1 MAGELERAQKAL
13 HDLGKSIESLHADP
27 SPKSVH
33 KLRTASRRV
42 EAISAVLDPADGKRS
57 RRLAKS
63 IEPVR
68 KAAGQ
73 VRDVDVIT
81 ANARKLA
88 RHGAGESLDSLLAHM
103 KAARQ
108 ENAAD
113 LARALH
119 HGRKGVERDL
129 KEFAR
134 TVRAAFK
141 PARSTSSS
149 GAQSGQTQ
157 EEIHSV
163 AVNLVR
169 ELGDWPPLDEHNL
182 HAFRLKVKQLRYTLH
197 LDENANAALLEALCD
212 VQRRI
217 GDWHDWQQLEEIAR
231 GVLDHEK
238 DGAFLDRIAPIVKR
252 RFNRALAAA
261 NALRCKYL
269 SSPQTMGA

>member
-13 HDLGKSIESLHADP
+13 HDLGKSIESLHGDP

-33 KLRTASRRV
+33 KLRTALRRV
-42 EAISAVLDPADGKRS
+42 EAIAAVLDPADGKQS
-57 RRLAKS
+57 RHLAKS

-73 VRDVDVIT
+73 VRDIDVLM

-88 RHGAGESLDSLLAHM
+88 RYGASESLTHLLASL

-108 ENAAD
+108 ENAAQ
-113 LARALH
+113 LARAMRH
-119 HGRKGVERDL
+119 RRNDVERDL
-129 KEFAR
+129 KEFSR
-134 TVRAAFK
+134 SVRAALR
-141 PARSTSSS
+141 PAESTSSS
-149 GAQSGQTQ
+149 GAESGQTQ
-157 EEIHSV
+157 EEIHSA

-169 ELGDWPPLDEHNL
+169 ELGGWPRLDEHNL

-197 LDENANAALLEALCD
+197 LDENANAALVKALGD

-217 GDWHDWQQLEEIAR
+217 GDWHDWRQLEEIAR
-231 GVLDHEK
+231 GLLTHEK
-238 DGAFLDRIAPIVKR
+238 EHALLNRIAATVRR

-261 NALRCKYL
+261 NALRGKYL
-269 SSPQTMGA
+269 AAPQTMGA

>member
-13 HDLGKSIESLHADP
+13 HDLGKSIESLHGEP

-33 KLRTASRRV
+33 RLRTALRRV
-42 EAISAVLDPADGKRS
+42 EAIAAVFDPADGKQS
-57 RRLAKS
+57 RHLAKS

-73 VRDVDVIT
+73 VRDIDVLM

-88 RHGAGESLDSLLAHM
+88 RYGASESLTHLLASL

-108 ENAAD
+108 ENAAQ
-113 LARALH
+113 LVRAMRH
-119 HGRKGVERDL
+119 RRKDVERDL
-129 KEFAR
+129 KEFSR
-134 TVRAAFK
+134 SVRAVLR
-141 PARSTSSS
+141 PAKSTSSS
-149 GAQSGQTQ
+149 GAESGQTQ
-157 EEIHSV
+157 EEIHSA

-169 ELGDWPPLDEHNL
+169 ELGGWPPLDEHNL

-197 LDENANAALLEALCD
+197 LDENANAALVKALGD

-217 GDWHDWQQLEEIAR
+217 GDWHDWRQLEEIAR
-231 GVLDHEK
+231 GLLTHEK
-238 DGAFLDRIAPIVKR
+238 EHALLNRIAATVRR

-261 NALRCKYL
+261 NALRGKYL
-269 SSPQTMGA
+269 AMPQTMGA

>member
-13 HDLGKSIESLHADP
+13 HDLAKSIESLHGDP
-27 SPKSVH
+27 SPKCVH
-33 KLRTASRRV
+33 KLRTAARRV
-42 EAISAVLDPADGKRS
+42 EAISAALDPADGKRS
-57 RRLAKS
+57 RRFAKS
-63 IEPVR
+63 IEPLR

-73 VRDVDVIT
+73 VRDIDVLT
-81 ANARKLA
+81 ANAHKLT
-88 RHGAGESLDSLLAHM
+88 RYGAGESLAPLLAHL

-113 LARALH
+113 LVRALH
-119 HGRKGVERDL
+119 HRRKGVERDL
-129 KEFAR
+129 KEFSR
-134 TVRAAFK
+134 SVRAALK
-141 PARSTSSS
+141 PAKSTSSS

-157 EEIHSV
+157 EEIHSA

-197 LDENANAALLEALCD
+197 LDENANAGLVEALGD

-217 GDWHDWQQLEEIAR
+217 GDWHDWRQLEEIAR
-231 GVLDHEK
+231 DLLTDEK
-238 DGAFLDRIAPIVKR
+238 ERALLGRIAATVRR

-261 NALRCKYL
+261 NALRNKYL
-269 SSPQTMGA
+269 TAPQTIGA